1 MKSIKIFSKSQFSVL
16 WWSGTLSSFGDW
28 ATLFASVALASYL
41 GSEGGNSELT
51 AVIPIVARI
60 IPALMSSF
68 AGILADRF
76 NKKNVIIICD
86 LSRMVIVLGL
96 FFTTTLI
103 QLFLINFLSEIFSL
117 IRQPSRESVVP
128 EVVDNEYL
136 VKANSLFTVGTYAS
150 LPLASLAF
158 GVISDNSLIEGI
170 VSYGNGWNGSV
181 IFVIDS
187 VTFLISSFLLL
198 YLKTDSPN
206 KNIEKQSNVLGDLK
220 EGLNYFLSVQ
230 ELRTVTTSISLSL
243 VGAGALFVLGN
254 TYLTES
260 LKFTQSS
267 FGFMIAS
274 FGFGIIFTMVI
285 LSYFVTSFSRIPFFI
300 GISMVITG
308 LSLLFAFNSSEFSTI
323 LFFIFIS
330 GIGSGS
336 VYLLTISYLQ
346 STTDKNL
353 RGRVFGNFYTIGRL
367 SILLSLFISGF
378 AANFINQYFEFDG
391 VLFVLRISSG
401 FILLSGLITFVKGYR
416 TIIKDFGFE
425 NSNFNKLRL
434 NLDTDEDEPL

>member
-41 GSEGGNSELT
+41 GTEGGNSELT

-76 NKKNVIIICD
+76 NKKNVMIICD

-416 TIIKDFGFE
+416 SIIKDFGFE

>member
-76 NKKNVIIICD
+76 NKKNVMIICD

-198 YLKTDSPN
+198 YLRTDSPN

-274 FGFGIIFTMVI
+274 FGFGIIFTMII

-378 AANFINQYFEFDG
+378 AANFINQYFELDG

-416 TIIKDFGFE
+416 SIIKDFGFE

>member
-76 NKKNVIIICD
+76 NKKNVMIICD
-86 LSRMVIVLGL
+86 ISRMVIVLGL

>member
-51 AVIPIVARI
+51 AVIPVVARI

-76 NKKNVIIICD
+76 NKKNVMIICD

-117 IRQPSRESVVP
+117 IRQPSRESIVP
-128 EVVDNEYL
+128 EVVDDDYL

-150 LPLASLAF
+150 LPIASLAF
-158 GVISDNSLIEGI
+158 GIVSDNSLIEGI

-187 VTFLISSFLLL
+187 ITFLISSFLLL
-198 YLKTDSPN
+198 YLNTDSPN
-206 KNIEKQSNVLGDLK
+206 KNIKKQSNVLSDLR

-378 AANFINQYFEFDG
+378 AANFINQYLAFDG
-391 VLFVLRISSG
+391 VLVVLRISSG
-401 FILLSGLITFVKGYR
+401 FILLSGLITFVKGYK

-434 NLDTDEDEPL
+434 NLDTDENGPL

>member
-76 NKKNVIIICD
+76 NKKNVMIICD

-128 EVVDNEYL
+128 EVVDDEYL

-150 LPLASLAF
+150 LPLASLVF

-170 VSYGNGWNGSV
+170 VSYGNDWNGSV

-416 TIIKDFGFE
+416 MIIKDFGFE

-434 NLDTDEDEPL
+434 NLDTDEDKPL

>member
-76 NKKNVIIICD
+76 NKKNVMIICD

-285 LSYFVTSFSRIPFFI
+285 LSYFVTSFGRIPFFI

>member
-76 NKKNVIIICD
+76 NKKNVMIICD

-206 KNIEKQSNVLGDLK
+206 KNIEKHSNVLGDLK

>member
-1 MKSIKIFSKSQFSVL
+1 MKSIRIFSRSQFSVL

-76 NKKNVIIICD
+76 NKKNVMIICD

-96 FFTTTLI
+96 FFTTTLV

-128 EVVDNEYL
+128 EVVNDEYL
-136 VKANSLFTVGTYAS
+136 VKANSLFTVGTYFS
-150 LPLASLAF
+150 LPLASLVF

-198 YLKTDSPN
+198 YLKTDSPY
-206 KNIEKQSNVLGDLK
+206 KNIKKQSNVLGDLR

-274 FGFGIIFTMVI
+274 FGFGIVFTMVI

-300 GISMVITG
+300 GISMVLTG

-367 SILLSLFISGF
+367 SILLSLFISGLV
-378 AANFINQYFEFDG
+378 ANFINQYFEFDG

>member
-41 GSEGGNSELT
+41 GTEGGNSELT

-76 NKKNVIIICD
+76 NKKNVMIICD

-128 EVVDNEYL
+128 EVVDDEYL

-150 LPLASLAF
+150 LPLASLVF

-170 VSYGNGWNGSV
+170 VSYGNDWNGSV

-206 KNIEKQSNVLGDLK
+206 KNIEKQTNVLGDLK

-260 LKFTQSS
+260 LNFTQSS

-416 TIIKDFGFE
+416 MIIKDFGFE

>member
-76 NKKNVIIICD
+76 NKKNVMIICD

-158 GVISDNSLIEGI
+158 GIISDNSLIEGI

-285 LSYFVTSFSRIPFFI
+285 LSYFVTSFNRIPFFI

-401 FILLSGLITFVKGYR
+401 VILLSGLITFVKGYR

>member
-76 NKKNVIIICD
+76 NKKNVMIICD

-128 EVVDNEYL
+128 EVVNDEYL
-136 VKANSLFTVGTYAS
+136 VKANSLFTVGTYLS

-187 VTFLISSFLLL
+187 ITFLISSFLLL

-206 KNIEKQSNVLGDLK
+206 KNIEKQSKVLGDLK
-220 EGLNYFLSVQ
+220 EGLTYFLSVQ
-230 ELRTVTTSISLSL
+230 ELRTVTTSIALSL

>member
-51 AVIPIVARI
+51 AVIPVVARI

-76 NKKNVIIICD
+76 NKKNVMIICD

-117 IRQPSRESVVP
+117 IRQPSRESIVP
-128 EVVDNEYL
+128 EVVDDDYL

-150 LPLASLAF
+150 LPIASLAF
-158 GVISDNSLIEGI
+158 GVVSDNSLIEGI

-187 VTFLISSFLLL
+187 ITFLISSFLLL
-198 YLKTDSPN
+198 YLNTDSPN
-206 KNIEKQSNVLGDLK
+206 KNIKKQSNVLGDLR

-346 STTDKNL
+346 STTDKKL

-378 AANFINQYFEFDG
+378 AANFINQYLAFDG
-391 VLFVLRISSG
+391 VLIVLRISSG
-401 FILLSGLITFVKGYR
+401 FILLSGLITFVKGYK

-434 NLDTDEDEPL
+434 NLDTDEDGPL

>member
-76 NKKNVIIICD
+76 NKKNVMIICD

-158 GVISDNSLIEGI
+158 GVISDNSLIEEI

-181 IFVIDS
+181 IFAIDS
-187 VTFLISSFLLL
+187 ITFLISSFLLL

-308 LSLLFAFNSSEFSTI
+308 LSLLFAFNSSEFTTI

-353 RGRVFGNFYTIGRL
+353 RGRVFGNFYTMGRL

>member
-1 MKSIKIFSKSQFSVL
+1 M
-16 WWSGTLSSFGDW
+16 SSFGDW

-76 NKKNVIIICD
+76 NKKNVMIICD

-401 FILLSGLITFVKGYR
+401 FILLLSLIH
-416 TIIKDFGFE
+416 I
-425 NSNFNKLRL
+425 
-434 NLDTDEDEPL
+434 

>member
-51 AVIPIVARI
+51 AVIPVVARI

-76 NKKNVIIICD
+76 NKKNVMIICD

-117 IRQPSRESVVP
+117 IRQPSRESIVP
-128 EVVDNEYL
+128 EVVDDDYL

-150 LPLASLAF
+150 LPIASLAF
-158 GVISDNSLIEGI
+158 GVVSDNSLIEGI

-187 VTFLISSFLLL
+187 ITFLISSFLLL
-198 YLKTDSPN
+198 YLNTDSPN
-206 KNIEKQSNVLGDLK
+206 KNIKKQSNVLGDLR

-346 STTDKNL
+346 STTDKKL

-378 AANFINQYFEFDG
+378 AANFINQYLAFDG
-391 VLFVLRISSG
+391 VLIVLRISSG
-401 FILLSGLITFVKGYR
+401 FILLSGLITFVKGYK
-416 TIIKDFGFE
+416 TIIRDFGFE

-434 NLDTDEDEPL
+434 NLDTDEDGPL

>member
-76 NKKNVIIICD
+76 NKKNVMIICD

-158 GVISDNSLIEGI
+158 GVISDNSLIGEI
-170 VSYGNGWNGSV
+170 VSYGNSWNGSV

-187 VTFLISSFLLL
+187 VTFLISSFLLF

>member
-76 NKKNVIIICD
+76 NKKNVMIICD

-206 KNIEKQSNVLGDLK
+206 KNIEKQSNVLADLK

>member
-1 MKSIKIFSKSQFSVL
+1 M
-16 WWSGTLSSFGDW
+16 SSFGDW

-76 NKKNVIIICD
+76 NKKNVMIICD

-187 VTFLISSFLLL
+187 VTFLISSLLLL

-220 EGLNYFLSVQ
+220 EGLKYFLSVQ

-416 TIIKDFGFE
+416 SIIKDFGFE

>member
-76 NKKNVIIICD
+76 NKKNVMIICD

-401 FILLSGLITFVKGYR
+401 VILLSGLITFVKGYR

>member
-1 MKSIKIFSKSQFSVL
+1 M
-16 WWSGTLSSFGDW
+16 SSFGDW

-76 NKKNVIIICD
+76 NKKNVMIICD

>member
-1 MKSIKIFSKSQFSVL
+1 MKSIKIFSRSQFSVL

-76 NKKNVIIICD
+76 NKKNVMIICD

-96 FFTTTLI
+96 FFTTTLV

-128 EVVDNEYL
+128 EVVNDEYL
-136 VKANSLFTVGTYAS
+136 VKANSLFTVGTYFS

-198 YLKTDSPN
+198 YLKTDSPY
-206 KNIEKQSNVLGDLK
+206 KNIKKQSNVLGDLR

-274 FGFGIIFTMVI
+274 FGFGIVFTMVI

-300 GISMVITG
+300 GISMVLTG

-378 AANFINQYFEFDG
+378 VANFINQYFEFDG

>member
-76 NKKNVIIICD
+76 NKKNVMIICD

-128 EVVDNEYL
+128 EVVDDEYL

-150 LPLASLAF
+150 LPLASLVF

-170 VSYGNGWNGSV
+170 VSYGNDWNGSV

-206 KNIEKQSNVLGDLK
+206 KNIEKQSNFLGELK

-416 TIIKDFGFE
+416 MIIRDFGFE

-434 NLDTDEDEPL
+434 NLDADEDEPL

>member
-76 NKKNVIIICD
+76 NKKNVMIICD

-128 EVVDNEYL
+128 EVVDDEYL

-150 LPLASLAF
+150 LPLASLVF

-170 VSYGNGWNGSV
+170 VSYGNDWNGSV

-416 TIIKDFGFE
+416 MIIRDFGFE

-434 NLDTDEDEPL
+434 NLDADEDEPL

>member
-76 NKKNVIIICD
+76 NKKNVMIICD

>member
-76 NKKNVIIICD
+76 NKKNVMIICD

-128 EVVDNEYL
+128 EVVDDEYL

-150 LPLASLAF
+150 LPLASLVF

-170 VSYGNGWNGSV
+170 VSYGNDWNGSV

-416 TIIKDFGFE
+416 MIIKDFGFE

-434 NLDTDEDEPL
+434 NLDADEDEPL

>member
-51 AVIPIVARI
+51 AVIPVVARI

-76 NKKNVIIICD
+76 NKKNVMIICD

-103 QLFLINFLSEIFSL
+103 QLFFINFLSEIFSL
-117 IRQPSRESVVP
+117 IRQPSRESIVP
-128 EVVDNEYL
+128 EVVDNDYL

-150 LPLASLAF
+150 LPIASLAF
-158 GVISDNSLIEGI
+158 GVVSDNSLIEGI

-187 VTFLISSFLLL
+187 ITFLISSFLLL
-198 YLKTDSPN
+198 YLNTDSPN
-206 KNIEKQSNVLGDLK
+206 KNIKKQSNVLSDLR

-230 ELRTVTTSISLSL
+230 ELRIVTTSISLSL

-378 AANFINQYFEFDG
+378 AANFINQYLAFDG
-391 VLFVLRISSG
+391 VLIVLRISSG
-401 FILLSGLITFVKGYR
+401 FILLSGLITFVKGYK
-416 TIIKDFGFE
+416 TIIRDFGFE

-434 NLDTDEDEPL
+434 NLDTDEDGPL

>member
-76 NKKNVIIICD
+76 NKKNVMIICD

-117 IRQPSRESVVP
+117 IRQPSRESAVP

-198 YLKTDSPN
+198 YLRTDSPN

-230 ELRTVTTSISLSL
+230 ELRIVTTSISLSL

-416 TIIKDFGFE
+416 SIIKDFGFE

-434 NLDTDEDEPL
+434 NLDIDEDESL

>member
-1 MKSIKIFSKSQFSVL
+1 M
-16 WWSGTLSSFGDW
+16 SSFGDW

-76 NKKNVIIICD
+76 NKKNVMIICD

-434 NLDTDEDEPL
+434 NLDNDEDEPL

>member
-76 NKKNVIIICD
+76 NKKNVMIICV

-128 EVVDNEYL
+128 EVVDDEYL

-150 LPLASLAF
+150 LPLASLVF

-170 VSYGNGWNGSV
+170 VSYGNDWNGSV

-416 TIIKDFGFE
+416 MIIKDFGFE

-434 NLDTDEDEPL
+434 NLDADEAEPL

>member
-1 MKSIKIFSKSQFSVL
+1 M
-16 WWSGTLSSFGDW
+16 SSFGDW

-76 NKKNVIIICD
+76 NKKNVMIICD

-434 NLDTDEDEPL
+434 NLDTDENEPL

>member
-51 AVIPIVARI
+51 AVIPVVARI

-76 NKKNVIIICD
+76 NKKNVMIICD

-117 IRQPSRESVVP
+117 IRQPSRESIVP
-128 EVVDNEYL
+128 EVVDDDYL

-150 LPLASLAF
+150 LPIASLAF
-158 GVISDNSLIEGI
+158 GIVSDNSLIEGI

-187 VTFLISSFLLL
+187 ITFLISSFLLL
-198 YLKTDSPN
+198 YLNTDSPN
-206 KNIEKQSNVLGDLK
+206 KNIKKQSNVLSDLR
-220 EGLNYFLSVQ
+220 EGLNYFLSVK

-378 AANFINQYFEFDG
+378 AANFINQYLAFDG
-391 VLFVLRISSG
+391 VLIVLRISSG
-401 FILLSGLITFVKGYR
+401 FILLSGLITFVKGYK

-434 NLDTDEDEPL
+434 NLDIDEDGPL